1 MNAKFDD
8 LREMYPVFTYE
19 GYQYGIE
26 NGDLHL
32 VFHFSI
38 GEGIKFS
45 PKMVLSAG
53 EHTPDWNT
61 FDLKQLEGIIF
72 HIGMI
77 ELISYWKCTCS
88 PTIVVKPYSLTEDQQ
103 WWWRKLYWYGLGEFM
118 YKNSIETDHLQFLNF
133 VFPVGTKAS
142 SSLSYPKAQ
151 DTDSVIVPIGGGKD
165 SVVTLEDLRR
175 TRKVVPF
182 IINPRGATLDC
193 ARVAGFDRE
202 EQILI
207 LHRQID
213 PKLLE
218 LNANGYLNGHTP
230 FSAMLAFYSVLLSA
244 VTAIR
249 DVALSNESSANEP
262 TIPGT
267 YINHQYSK
275 SLEFE
280 TDFRDYIH
288 DWMGDS
294 NHYYSHLRPLN
305 ELQIAERFAQ
315 YPQYFPVFKSCN
327 VGSKENKWC
336 SHCPKCL
343 FAYIILSPFIPD
355 AKLQEIFGH
364 DLLDDATMEQTF
376 DELAG
381 LSKIKPFECV
391 GTVREVNEALR
402 RICNTHGD
410 KYLLKHYVNATLTQM
425 EDDMLEEYYNMA
437 P

>member
-1 MNAKFDD
+1 M
-8 LREMYPVFTYE
+8 
-19 GYQYGIE
+19 
-26 NGDLHL
+26 
-32 VFHFSI
+32 
-38 GEGIKFS
+38 
-45 PKMVLSAG
+45 
-53 EHTPDWNT
+53 
-61 FDLKQLEGIIF
+61 
-72 HIGMI
+72 
-77 ELISYWKCTCS
+77 
-88 PTIVVKPYSLTEDQQ
+88 
-103 WWWRKLYWYGLGEFM
+103 
-118 YKNSIETDHLQFLNF
+118 
-133 VFPVGTKAS
+133 
-142 SSLSYPKAQ
+142 
-151 DTDSVIVPIGGGKD
+151 
-165 SVVTLEDLRR
+165 TLEDLRT

-202 EQILI
+202 EQILV

-218 LNANGYLNGHTP
+218 LNAQGFLNGHTP

-244 VTAIR
+244 VTGIR

-262 TIPGT
+262 TVPGT
-267 YINHQYSK
+267 NINHQYSK

-280 TDFRDYIH
+280 TDFRDYVH

-294 NHYYSHLRPLN
+294 NHYYSHLRSLN
-305 ELQIAERFAQ
+305 ELQIAERFAR

-336 SHCPKCL
+336 GHCPKCL
-343 FAYIILSPFIPD
+343 FAYIILSPFIPEE
-355 AKLQEIFGH
+355 KLQEIFGH
-364 DLLDDATMEQTF
+364 DLLNDPTLEQTF
-376 DELAG
+376 DELSG

-402 RICNTHGD
+402 RICNSHGD
-410 KYLLKHYVNATLTQM
+410 KYLLKHYINATLAQM